1 MSEIKEM
8 EEKVQG
14 LQAQVQKLEK
24 LSSLGVLSAGI
35 AHEIQNP
42 LNFVIN
48 FSQMSKDM
56 VDDLLDLLED
66 TGIQMPSKNDDDEFQ
81 KIIGTL
87 RSYLDKIAEHGQRA
101 TDIIQG
107 ILLYSRGKE
116 DEYMK
121 TDIQRLLKE
130 YVWLSYHAMRA
141 NLKDFNVTIHESY
154 DSSIPEMNIIPQ
166 DFSRAILNL
175 MNNSCYAVWKK
186 QLTAGEEYVPT
197 IKVEAILADNQLKIS
212 IEDNG
217 IGMSEEVRQHIFT
230 AFFTTKP
237 AGEGTGLGL
246 SITEDIIVN
255 KHKGCIMVESEDGKF
270 TRFIIFIPI
279 V

>member
-24 LSSLGVLSAGI
+24 LSSLGILSAGI

-56 VDDLLDLLED
+56 VDDLLDLLKD
-66 TGIQMPSKNDDDEFQ
+66 TGIQMPSKNEDEEFQ

-107 ILLYSRGKE
+107 ILSYSRGKE

-154 DSSIPEMNIIPQ
+154 EPSIPEMNIIPQ

-175 MNNSCYAVWKK
+175 MNNACYAVWKK
-186 QLTAGEEYVPT
+186 QQTAEEEYVPVIIIT
-197 IKVEAILADNQLKIS
+197 ASIKNSHLKIS
-212 IEDNG
+212 IKDNG
-217 IGMSEEVRQHIFT
+217 IGMSEDVKKQLFN

-246 SITEDIIVN
+246 SITQTIIE
-255 KHKGCIMVESEDGKF
+255 KHKGHIEVESVENEF
-270 TRFIIFIPI
+270 TCFTIIIP
-279 V
+279 VR

>member
-1 MSEIKEM
+1 
-8 EEKVQG
+8 
-14 LQAQVQKLEK
+14 
-24 LSSLGVLSAGI
+24 
-35 AHEIQNP
+35 
-42 LNFVIN
+42 
-48 FSQMSKDM
+48 D
-56 VDDLLDLLED
+56 
-66 TGIQMPSKNDDDEFQ
+66 IQMPSKNDDEEFQ

-197 IKVEAILADNQLKIS
+197 VKVEAILADNQLKIS

-246 SITEDIIVN
+246 SITQNIIK
-255 KHKGCIMVESEDGKF
+255 KHQGHIEVVSEENKF
-270 TRFIIFIPI
+270 TRFTIIIP
-279 V
+279 VH

>member
-1 MSEIKEM
+1 MSEIKDW
-8 EEKVQG
+8 EEKVEN

-42 LNFVIN
+42 LNFVIH

-56 VDDLLDLLED
+56 VDDLVDLLED
-66 TGIQMPSKNDDDEFQ
+66 TGVRMPSEGEQQEFQ
-81 KIIGTL
+81 KIIETL
-87 RSYLDKIAEHGQRA
+87 CSYLDKIAEHGHRA

-130 YVWLSYHAMRA
+130 YVWLSYHAMRV
-141 NLKDFNVTIHESY
+141 NLKDFNVTIREYY
-154 DSSIPEMNIIPQ
+154 DPSIPEINIIPQ

-175 MNNSCYAVWKK
+175 MNNACYAVWKR
-186 QLTAGEEYVPT
+186 QQRSGQAYQPT
-197 IKVEAILADNQLKIS
+197 IKVDAVLSGNRLSIT

-217 IGMSEEVRQHIFT
+217 IGMTEEVQRQIFT

-246 SITEDIIVN
+246 SITENIIKN
-255 KHKGCIMVESEDGKF
+255 KHKGTIRIESEEGRF
-270 TRFIIFIPI
+270 TRFIISIP
-279 V
+279 VL

>member
-66 TGIQMPSKNDDDEFQ
+66 TGIQMPSKNDDEEFQ

-246 SITEDIIVN
+246 SITQNIIK
-255 KHKGCIMVESEDGKF
+255 KHQGHIEVVSEENKF
-270 TRFIIFIPI
+270 TRFTIIIP
-279 V
+279 VH